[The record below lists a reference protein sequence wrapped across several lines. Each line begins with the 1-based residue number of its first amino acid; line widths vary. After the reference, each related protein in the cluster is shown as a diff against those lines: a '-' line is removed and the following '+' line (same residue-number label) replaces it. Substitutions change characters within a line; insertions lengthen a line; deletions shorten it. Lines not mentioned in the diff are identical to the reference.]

1 MRERSTTTVA
11 SLNLKI
17 TNVIFVFSPKCYAF
31 PDDDDDDVGD
41 VIFCVWFFL
50 QRTDSR
56 NRGSR
61 LSINDL
67 SMEKFR
73 KIVQSR
79 PCGMGYEQK
88 ERRRNGKRKFSLS
101 LSYAMS
107 CVYIYIK
114 RGELNREQQ

>member
-31 PDDDDDDVGD
+31 PDDDDDVGD

-88 ERRRNGKRKFSLS
+88 REEGMERESFP
-101 LSYAMS
+101 
-107 CVYIYIK
+107 
-114 RGELNREQQ
+114 